1 MRRASVEVMG
11 EEVDMEVEVVAM
23 EATVAEVM
31 VEEVDMVEIMEA
43 AVVEE
48 VEEEEWVDL
57 CHSSRWSRS

>member
-1 MRRASVEVMG
+1 MG

-43 AVVEE
+43 VVVEE

>member
-1 MRRASVEVMG
+1 MG

>member
-1 MRRASVEVMG
+1 MG

-43 AVVEE
+43 AGVEE